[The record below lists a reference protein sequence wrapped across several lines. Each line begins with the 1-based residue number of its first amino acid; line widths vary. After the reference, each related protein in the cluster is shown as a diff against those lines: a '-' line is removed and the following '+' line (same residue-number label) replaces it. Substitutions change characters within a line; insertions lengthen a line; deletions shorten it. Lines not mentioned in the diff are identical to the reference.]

1 MAVEPKTIENFLD
14 AMNIIATHRATES
27 QVGDKTILCTITN
40 DSKAE
45 KESRYTVTDGSTRF
59 DVFDNL
65 NEAGKKKYKVGDQ
78 VYVTIPQNDYNKQ
91 KLIQGPYMTDSDLL
105 PVTYVSPLDSF
116 VDMATLTKNES
127 DVSGSLKSNGE
138 KLEVLLWSMN
148 CKDSTYSDLQKNN
161 VYDTIGLQASFKC
174 LLDDFNIRSGSYG
187 LRMDLAIRLTPTS
200 NRTVRKSIYL
210 DSSEFFGNPYAFT
223 LFSPQAQTY
232 DISSLG
238 IVDGIAISLYQRDD
252 FTYFDGKDVV
262 RINPSTIEDNIFVTD
277 IYVALGSEIS
287 KVTDNTIKLYTDDEL
302 TYSYNTPSDTNNSK
316 TLGILWYNKTEENQ
330 YIGFSDGRVD
340 IDENGNIIHY
350 DELKYLEIAN
360 AEERLLNQKSN
371 NVPSDENG
379 LTVAANWQDAND
391 ILTEFSN
398 FLKSDLSNHLTQF
411 EKRVNG
417 VMVKGN
423 DMSTYFRGDDGKA
436 KKITDI
442 YNSIVDWHNTLKEY
456 FPKALKAAAAIEKHQ
471 KENTVPETKVEITSE
486 NIYSEQKLK
495 NVFKDIKE
503 ILGIDFNEA
512 GEVTGWIFEDLKDA
526 IKNTYPSFQSGYDV
540 WSNKLKQ
547 DAKDLKTMFDKLD
560 KNLNGLESR
569 ATSTTETSG
578 TKFQYNFGTTII
590 DYESKD
596 LSNYDNRYCIYWYRY
611 DSKETDEDGIMGNGW
626 VRIKPG
632 TKVQASELES
642 NDSINYTMKENLGL
656 PSKYNLVE
664 QVNKFEKKP
673 EQDEGLL
680 QVYLNP
686 NRKKEKF
693 KVAVFYNH
701 EMFESNVLEFEN
713 ADDVLDLSYI
723 NVSDEIEI
731 RNKQN
736 SYDSYQTMYAASNKL
751 SNTADALVQRQV
763 TVHYRGLMGDD
774 ELLSGAQVFWY
785 IPRNATMLNVD
796 VNKLTDA
803 DGLNFTTDYYR
814 TAKVKKVCSS
824 YQGPSTKYEIVEKQY
839 NVGHELTAVYDKING
854 YYSLRSTNA
863 KGINGEWIQEDNLE
877 IIDDK
882 EIYRDG
888 FACFYKTIGFDE
900 VPLTETDE
908 NGDEI
913 EVKDE
918 DGNTVLTKSVKAED
932 QIFQYQIKEDYVS
945 TALNNTIFCVV
956 KYGNNEY
963 SFETAKTFLFGQQ
976 GTTGT
981 NYTISITPAGLQTAV
996 KPGDPLELLV
1006 KAFDFNNVEMD
1017 INTGVIDISNPSSEP
1032 YICNPQ
1038 FNWLGNFTSFTANST
1053 TNSDTTINDFTIGY
1067 KNDSNLTHYGILN
1080 FNVDLYNSSHGGV
1093 IQLTNYYPV
1102 PSSDDADNNY
1112 YIEGPTN
1119 IVYDSSGTNPS
1130 YYKNPYKIFDGS
1142 NGNELDACT
1151 WSVKYFLPDGK
1162 YFTIETGDIDENGNT
1177 PRTIG
1182 GTASGEEVNF
1192 YAPYVPILNPDNTI
1206 TASQIYISDE
1216 TQGQDGLPFYPVVT
1230 CTRGGIDIW
1239 HQPLVIYQNRYPN
1252 SMINN
1257 WDGNFTIDED
1267 HGTILSQM
1275 VGAGIKNGDNTFSGI
1290 LMGNVGG
1297 STIADNA
1304 NGLGIYGYHHGAQ
1317 SLNLSVDGTAFFGKS
1332 GRGRIYF
1339 DGNSG
1344 TISSASYQQNRN
1356 NMEQNAAP
1364 SDAGMMI
1371 DLDDGFIDMVG
1382 TSEFAEEDWDS
1393 YQGDKKGHTE
1403 YSTGDKDN
1411 PGYKEEYGALYKSDG
1426 TNSHIRLDVNSPYFQ
1441 ITSQNGN
1448 RLIHIG
1454 SDDKTF
1460 PLFDDGTYNDY
1471 VNEIKEF
1478 EKKGKGYYLK
1488 SDNYA
1493 PTLFSL
1499 EDEKENENGS
1509 GMLIDLNSGRIDAY
1523 DLKLF
1528 SKNLFIDSGA
1538 ADTFFM
1544 LKDNDGCILMRAGE
1558 NDLLIKSHSYTK
1570 WISPSDDAEAAK
1582 NNQPGIKLAFGTG
1595 TTKPYVDIK
1604 GKESRIFYVGES
1616 SYYIQTDGYSSSGKT
1631 GAKINLTS
1639 GAFNLMGYADSS
1651 GEYAGSY
1658 VKLSSES
1665 PYFRVHLKDSDSD
1678 LNLINI
1684 GNDSFYMNS
1693 PNWVSGS
1700 KGMQINM
1707 MTPKIEMYKDSTDG
1721 IWINASKSSY
1731 PIQVGDAF
1739 TNTSGNTVRNFRIS
1753 WDGGLYGGH
1762 YNAKNTSDDYS
1773 PWYITPAGKA
1783 SFSYINAQSGKIGN
1797 WSLSSTGLS
1806 GSGTISGGTISGST
1820 ISGSTISGTTIT
1832 GGTISGTTITGSSV
1846 TATEFIMDGKTLTAT
1861 AVLGCYLTAGGDING
1876 SYELN
1881 GAWIRGYTSGRI
1893 GITIDGTKYYADG
1906 DHYYYYDLSLR
1917 NYRGNSWEKTL
1928 VGYKHGGN

>member
-27 QVGDKTILCTITN
+27 QVGDKTILCTITD

-45 KESRYTVTDGSTRF
+45 KESRYTVTDGSARF
-59 DVFDNL
+59 NVFDNL
-65 NEAGKKKYKVGDQ
+65 NEAGKKKYKTGDQ

-91 KLIQGPYMTDSDLL
+91 KLIQGPYMSDSDLL

-116 VDMATLTKNES
+116 VDMATLTKNDK

-138 KLEVLLWSMN
+138 KTEVLLWSMN

-174 LLDDFNIRSGSYG
+174 LLDDFNMRAGSYG

-200 NRTVRKSIYL
+200 SRTVRKSIYL
-210 DSSEFFGNPYAFT
+210 DSTQFFGNPYAFT
-223 LFSPQAQTY
+223 VFSPQTQTY

-238 IVDGIAISLYQRDD
+238 IVDGIAISLYQNDD
-252 FTYFDGKDVV
+252 FQYFDGKDVQ
-262 RINPSTIEDNIFVTD
+262 RINPKSVEDNIFVTD
-277 IYVALGSEIS
+277 VYIALGSEIS
-287 KVTDNTIKLYTDDEL
+287 KVTDNTVKLYTDDEL
-302 TYSYNTPSDTNNSK
+302 TFSYNTPSDTNNSK

-340 IDENGNIIHY
+340 VDKDGNIIHY
-350 DELKYLEIAN
+350 DELDYLELAN

-391 ILTEFSN
+391 VLTKITN
-398 FLKSDLSNHLTQF
+398 FLKGDLSSHLTQF

-417 VMVKGN
+417 VMVGKK
-423 DMSTYFRGDDGKA
+423 DMATYFRGDSGKA
-436 KKITDI
+436 KKIEDI
-442 YNSIVDWHNTLKEY
+442 YNSVVGWHEDLKEY
-456 FPKALKAAAAIEKHQ
+456 FPKALKAAAAIQKHQ
-471 KENTVPETKVEITSE
+471 QENTTPEEKVEITSK

-503 ILGIDFNEA
+503 ILGVDFNDTE
-512 GEVTGWIFEDLKDA
+512 EVIGWIFEDLKDS
-526 IKNTYPSFQSGYDV
+526 IKNTYPSFQNGYDV
-540 WSNKLKQ
+540 FSNKLKQ
-547 DAKDLKTMFDKLD
+547 DIKSLKAMFDKLNE
-560 KNLNGLESR
+560 NLDGLEAR
-569 ATSTTETSG
+569 ITSTTEASG
-578 TKFQYNFGTTII
+578 SSFKYNFGTTII
-590 DYESKD
+590 DYEEKD
-596 LSNYDNRYCIYWYRY
+596 LSGYDNRYCIYWYRY

-632 TKVQASELES
+632 TQVQTSELETNLS
-642 NDSINYTMKENLGL
+642 YTMPNNLGL

-701 EMFESNVLEFEN
+701 EMFESNELEFEN

-731 RNKQN
+731 RNGNN
-736 SYDSYQTMYAASNKL
+736 SHDSYQTMYAASNKL
-751 SNTADALVQRQV
+751 SNTAEALTQRQI
-763 TVHYRGLMGDD
+763 TIHYNGLMGDD

-796 VNKLTDA
+796 VNKLTDEN
-803 DGLNFTTDYYR
+803 GLNFTTDYYR
-814 TAKVKKVCSS
+814 TARVLTACTS
-824 YQGPSTKYEIVEKQY
+824 YRGPSTNYDDVHNYSAGDEI
-839 NVGHELTAVYDKING
+839 TAIYDKVDG
-854 YYSLRSTNA
+854 YYSLKSTNA
-863 KGINGEWIQEDNLE
+863 KGINGEWIQEDNLQ

-900 VPLTETDE
+900 VPLTEINEDGE
-908 NGDEI
+908 EV

-932 QIFQYQIKEDYVS
+932 QIFQYQIREDYVS

-956 KYGNNEY
+956 KYGDNEY

-981 NYTISITPAGLQTAV
+981 NYTISITPAGAQTAV
-996 KPGDPLELLV
+996 KSGDPLELLV

-1017 INTGVIDISNPSSEP
+1017 INTGEIDVSKPSSEP

-1038 FNWLGNFTSFTANST
+1038 FNWLGNFTGFKANST
-1053 TNSDTTINDFTIGY
+1053 TNSDTAINDFTIGY
-1067 KNDSNLTHYGILN
+1067 QDDSNPVHYGILN
-1080 FNVDLYNSSHGGV
+1080 FNVDLYNSSHGGT

-1102 PSSDDADNNY
+1102 PSSEDADKNY

-1142 NGNELDACT
+1142 NGNELDACI
-1151 WSVKYFLPDGK
+1151 WSIKYFLPDGK
-1162 YFTIETGDIDENGNT
+1162 YFTIETGDKDEDGNT
-1177 PRTIG
+1177 PRTIN

-1216 TQGQDGLPFYPVVT
+1216 TQGQNGLPFYPVVT
-1230 CTRGGIDIW
+1230 CTRGGVNIW

-1257 WDGNFTIDED
+1257 WDGNFKIDED
-1267 HGTILSQM
+1267 NGTILSQM
-1275 VGAGIKNGDNTFSGI
+1275 VGAGIKNNDNTFSGI

-1297 STIADNA
+1297 KTNADNA
-1304 NGLGIYGYHHGAQ
+1304 DGLGIYGYHHGAQ

-1332 GRGRIYF
+1332 DRGRIYF

-1344 TISSASYQQNRN
+1344 TISSASYQQSRQFDEDGNLIGN
-1356 NMEQNAAP
+1356 D
-1364 SDAGMMI
+1364 SGMMI

-1382 TSEFAEEDWDS
+1382 TTEFTGEDWENYPEES
-1393 YQGDKKGHTE
+1393 RRGHTE
-1403 YSTGDKDN
+1403 YSTGDEEN

-1426 TNSHIRLDVNSPYFQ
+1426 THSHLRLDVNSPYFQ

-1448 RLIHIG
+1448 RLLHIG
-1454 SDDKTF
+1454 SDDKNF
-1460 PLFDDGTYNDY
+1460 PLFTSGTYDDY
-1471 VNEIKEF
+1471 VQTIKDF
-1478 EKKGKGYYLK
+1478 EDEDGGKGKGYYIK

-1499 EDEKENENGS
+1499 DDKEPNENGA

-1538 ADTFFM
+1538 EETFFM
-1544 LKDNDGCILMRAGE
+1544 LKDNDGCILMRAGDD
-1558 NDLLIKSHSYTK
+1558 DLLIKSHSYTK
-1570 WISPSDDAEAAK
+1570 WINPSDDAEAAK
-1582 NNQPGIKLAFGTG
+1582 NNSPGIRLAFGTN
-1595 TTKPYVDIK
+1595 TSKPYVNIQ
-1604 GKESRIFYVGES
+1604 GKESSIFYVGES
-1616 SYYIQTDGYSSSGKT
+1616 SYYIQTDGYSNQGKT
-1631 GAKINLTS
+1631 GANINLS
-1639 GAFNLMGYADSS
+1639 KGDFNLIGYNSS
-1651 GEYAGSY
+1651 GDYAGSY
-1658 VKLSSES
+1658 VKLSSS
-1665 PYFRVHLKDSDSD
+1665 APYFRVHLKDSDSD
-1678 LNLINI
+1678 LDLIYI
-1684 GNDSFYMNS
+1684 GNETFYMKS
-1693 PNWVSGS
+1693 PNWVSNQS
-1700 KGMQINM
+1700 GMLINM
-1707 MTPKIEMYKDSTDG
+1707 MTPKIEMYNKDNSDKG
-1721 IWINASKSSY
+1721 LWINADKTVY
-1731 PIQVGDAF
+1731 PIQIGDAF
-1739 TNTSGNTVRNFRIS
+1739 ENTSGNIIRNLRFS
-1753 WDGGLYGGH
+1753 WDGGIYGGH
-1762 YNAKNTSDDYS
+1762 HSAKNKGDDYY
-1773 PWYITPAGKA
+1773 PWYITPKGVISFNSGDIDSCNINNCTMTKA
-1783 SFSYINAQSGKIGN
+1783 KIK
-1797 WSLSSTGLS
+1797 TGSIGGWTIGTNLS
-1806 GSGTISGGTISGST
+1806 GNGTISGGTISGST
-1820 ISGSTISGTTIT
+1820 ISGSTISG
-1832 GGTISGTTITGSSV
+1832 GTISGTTVYIDDHKLYFSEMNYISNISTPSSSYEYGWGTIGSYTTGVSL
-1846 TATEFIMDGKTLTAT
+1846 MGGDGKTVYNDC
-1861 AVLGCYLTAGGDING
+1861 VLLYSVGQR
-1876 SYELN
+1876 SYSKSHRYV
-1881 GAWIRGYTSGRI
+1881 ISYTL
-1893 GITIDGTKYYADG
+1893 AA
-1906 DHYYYYDLSLR
+1906 
-1917 NYRGNSWEKTL
+1917 
-1928 VGYKHGGN
+1928 